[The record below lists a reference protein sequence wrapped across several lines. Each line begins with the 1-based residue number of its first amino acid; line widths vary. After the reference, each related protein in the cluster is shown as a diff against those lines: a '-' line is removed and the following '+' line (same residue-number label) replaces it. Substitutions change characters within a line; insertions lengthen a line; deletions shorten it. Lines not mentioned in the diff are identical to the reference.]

1 MQKRFTKKLLLFTF
15 GILTINFTFYQFDS
29 NQFLIKS
36 PSKIY
41 EGYVI
46 KESGDTM
53 YGKLQMLGP
62 AMNQVKV
69 KFVDEEG
76 KRITFKAKDINFY
89 AFEAQIWNKKEKR
102 NIPEWV
108 YYTKKTVERPPI
120 PFAGNEVLMQQ
131 EVRGNINMYNYYI
144 EYRSSQNME
153 HIVYLEKESV
163 LYEIDKSN
171 YRKVLKGLM
180 GDYPAVYHKI
190 GTKGYTYKYLI
201 NILKEYN
208 LQATKHDDM
217 MITLDKD

>member
-1 MQKRFTKKLLLFTF
+1 MQERFTKKLLLFTF
-15 GILTINFTFYQFDS
+15 GILTINFTFYPFDS

-36 PSKIY
+36 PTKTY

-46 KESGDTM
+46 KESGDTI

-76 KRITFKAKDINFY
+76 KRITFKAKDIKSY

-102 NIPEWV
+102 NVPEWV

-120 PFAGNEVLMQQ
+120 PFAGNDILMQQ
-131 EVRGNINMYNYYI
+131 EIRGNINMYNYYI
-144 EYRSSQNME
+144 ESRSSQNME

-190 GTKGYTYKYLI
+190 GTKGYTYKYLTKT
-201 NILKEYN
+201 LKEYN

-217 MITLDKD
+217 MITLDKN